1 MQGVSRYKVLLL
13 PHDPAWESE
22 FKQLKA
28 QIHSLWQDNV
38 LDVQHVGSTAVP
50 SLSAKPILDVAVLLR
65 SIDQMDVPALEQ
77 LGYEY
82 RGPSGDTQDRYVF
95 IRWHESS
102 TPDNQIALT
111 HIHCYGPDAQGFR
124 LQVGFRD
131 YLIAHP
137 DAAAAYNAL
146 KSQLAAR
153 FPDDR
158 FAYSAGKA
166 DFIRSILARLE

>member
-1 MQGVSRYKVLLL
+1 MQGVSRYKVQLL
-13 PHDPAWESE
+13 PHDPAWKIE
-22 FKQLKA
+22 FEQLRA
-28 QIHSLWQDNV
+28 QIFSLWQDNV
-38 LDVQHVGSTAVP
+38 LDIQHVGSTAVP
-50 SLSAKPILDVAVLLR
+50 TICAKPILDVAILLR
-65 SIDQMDVPALEQ
+65 SVDQMNVQALEQ

-82 RGPSGDTQDRYVF
+82 RGPSGDTQDRYVY

-111 HIHCYGPDAQGFR
+111 HIHCYEPSAQGFR

-137 DAAAAYNAL
+137 DAAATYNAL
-146 KSQLAAR
+146 KSQLAAQY
-153 FPDDR
+153 PDDR

-166 DFIRSILARLE
+166 DFIRSILAKLE